1 MVRFRIRRATLRDL
15 ETLVEQRH
23 RMFDAFR
30 KVSKEQ
36 HVIGD
41 REYRKW
47 ARRRMK
53 RKELVAWISET
64 IPGNRPVAGGAVWMI
79 PHQPRP
85 GNPAGST
92 PYLLSMYT
100 DPDFRGR
107 GLASRIVREAMR
119 WSRDNGYKR
128 MHLHA
133 SKFGRSVYRRLGW
146 ERTWEMRVDLS
157 RRKASRNGP
166 GRRRSYKAN

>member
-1 MVRFRIRRATLRDL
+1 MVRFRIRRATLRDIPV
-15 ETLVEQRH
+15 LVEQRR

-30 KVSKEQ
+30 KISDAE
-36 HVIGD
+36 HEIGD

-47 ARRRMK
+47 VRRWMK
-53 RKELVAWISET
+53 KKELFAWIAEKVNDS
-64 IPGNRPVAGGAVWMI
+64 RPVAGGAVWLI

-85 GNPAGST
+85 GTPAGNT

-100 DPDFRGR
+100 DPGFRGL

-119 WSRDNGYKR
+119 WSRVNGYTR
-128 MHLHA
+128 MTLHA
-133 SKFGRSVYRRLGW
+133 SKFGRSVYRKLGW

-157 RRKASRNGP
+157 RREGSRKRL
-166 GRRRSYKAN
+166 GRRRTYKAK